1 MDMNSFIEDLNG
13 RTVPGG
19 YVEFPDG
26 WFNIVYAL
34 HRKLVFLD
42 PEYRVTQVKE
52 KFGGLRFYADTVL
65 DSDDVRYSIFYD
77 LISAAEY
84 SSERVCQ
91 VCGDYGSTISGCG
104 WQVTLCKKHKES
116 NDRG

>member
-1 MDMNSFIEDLNG
+1 MDMNSLIEDLNG

-19 YVEFPDG
+19 YVGFPDG
-26 WFNIVYAL
+26 WFNIVYKL
-34 HRKLVFLD
+34 HRQLVFID

-52 KFGGLRFYADTVL
+52 KFGGLRFYADTVFG
-65 DSDDVRYSIFYD
+65 SDDVRYSIFYD

-91 VCGDYGSTISGCG
+91 VCGDYGTTIFDRG
-104 WQVTLCKKHKES
+104 WYSTLCDVHKEA
-116 NDRG
+116 DRG